1 MILTI
6 GCTVRLALVM
16 LVIVDTVA
24 IAILVG
30 VAVMVVHAVVK
41 MVIMAHGFLGIQGG
55 PLTLWRSAVLSHL
68 VDKKDFGHVVNDEH
82 FGPVRDW
89 LGLGTTEMNVHD
101 EDGERGGRCDH
112 SHGGNVVLPL

>member
-1 MILTI
+1 MIPTI

-41 MVIMAHGFLGIQGG
+41 MVIAHGFLRIQGG

-68 VDKKDFGHVVNDEH
+68 VDKKDFGHVVDDEH

-112 SHGGNVVLPL
+112 SHGGNVVFPL